1 MNTRRSLIDEM
12 AAQPKPKK
20 AKTQPNGRRAVTR
33 YLKRMWKGAIS
44 GRPIRPA
51 GPAAETAARQMEERE
66 VAPFW
71 IYGRS
76 QPPCDISISG
86 WWQPLDKW
94 QKKWTCFKAGEYR
107 TARPIRVRP
116 SLDPER
122 LP

>member
-12 AAQPKPKK
+12 AAQPKPKR

-51 GPAAETAARQMEERE
+51 GPAAETAARQMEERG
-66 VAPFW
+66 VSGYH
-71 IYGRS
+71 IYGTRHVPVS
-76 QPPCDISISG
+76 RMSEDWWHPPTEWDWVWASVAAEFV
-86 WWQPLDKW
+86 P
-94 QKKWTCFKAGEYR
+94 A
-107 TARPIRVRP
+107 IRRRQTK
-116 SLDPER
+116 DPAR